1 MSDDHPLRTIET
13 ILLVAAGGAIG
24 ANLRYAVGLALP
36 GLQGTFVANI
46 TGCFLLG
53 FLLYEFRYTNILADR
68 TRVVFG
74 TGLLSS
80 YTTYSTFAVETVQT
94 FPVWG
99 IINIVGNYAVGFAAV
114 LLGRAVA
121 LQLTSEQG
129 EVQG

>member
-1 MSDDHPLRTIET
+1 MSDTHPIQTVET
-13 ILLVAAGGAIG
+13 VLLVAAGGAIG
-24 ANLRYAVGLALP
+24 ANLRYTIGLVLP

-53 FLLYEFRYTNILADR
+53 FLLYEFRYTNLLADR

-99 IINIVGNYAVGFAAV
+99 IINVVGNYAVGFIAV

-121 LQLTSEQG
+121 LQLMPEG
-129 EVQG
+129 REV